1 MQKHEITRMRKDAVR
16 RTLQVASKEH
26 ITPRLLR
33 IVFRSDALQ
42 GFDSPSPDDHIK
54 IFLRASDNE
63 KPISR
68 DFTPRAWDL
77 EAGTLTIDFAL
88 HAAGPATEWA
98 LAAQAGDRLEMGGPR
113 GSTIVPDDFDWYLL
127 IGDATA
133 LPSVGRRLET
143 MRAGAPV
150 DVFLLV
156 ADSAEQQDFST
167 TANCNVRWLT
177 CAESSR
183 DNVASLRAALET
195 FHLRAGDGFIWIA
208 AEEFVTRDLYT
219 YFIEKRGHPKEWVK
233 ASAYWTDPQMK
244 SK

>member
-1 MQKHEITRMRKDAVR
+1 MQH
-16 RTLQVASKEH
+16 S
-26 ITPRLLR
+26 
-33 IVFRSDALQ
+33 S
-42 GFDSPSPDDHIK
+42 
-54 IFLRASDNE
+54 FLRQASVFARQAIGGDHGPHGNYITGLKNRE
-63 KPISR
+63 VKSCGLKR
-68 DFTPRAWDL
+68 QKLHSWDL

-143 MRAGAPV
+143 MRAGVPV

-167 TANCNVRWLT
+167 TANCNFRWLT

-183 DNVASLRAALET
+183 DNVASLRAALEM

-208 AEEFVTRDLYT
+208 AEDIL
-219 YFIEKRGHPKEWVK
+219 
-233 ASAYWTDPQMK
+233 M
-244 SK
+244 